1 MSISGPFVIDENLQ
15 DKVREAFVHQL
26 ETAGM
31 MIEHEEDE
39 PTEERFHDDQ
49 TLLHSLSSGSSEQKG
64 NRELHF
70 QHTLVCDIELQNI
83 HSKIVKYFL
92 GIHPVLL

>member
-15 DKVREAFVHQL
+15 DKVREAFVQP
-26 ETAGM
+26 ETARM
-31 MIEHEEDE
+31 MIEHGKDEEA
-39 PTEERFHDDQ
+39 TEERFHEDL
-49 TLLHSLSSGSSEQKG
+49 TLLHSLSRGSREQKG
-64 NRELHF
+64 NRQLYF
-70 QHTLVCDIELQNI
+70 QLTLVCDIELHNI